1 MYQKAQV
8 IERLTLKDIKLRL
21 HIYSKNSNT
30 HANQSVCLAN
40 ILPCNLAMQKKM
52 RVSVTKL
59 RRDNNE
65 LCSLKIARTLD
76 LNIYLGDNAYI
87 WVTEISGF
95 LNAKAMP
102 SA

>member
-1 MYQKAQV
+1 MQSCNAKEDAYLRDKV
-8 IERLTLKDIKLRL
+8 EKL
-21 HIYSKNSNT
+21 
-30 HANQSVCLAN
+30 
-40 ILPCNLAMQKKM
+40 
-52 RVSVTKL
+52 
-59 RRDNNE
+59 RDNNE
-65 LCSLKIARTLD
+65 LCSLKIVRTLD